1 MPSPHRRSCRAA
13 VARALGI
20 GGVAALAGLVAVP
33 VRAADAPTPAPLV
46 LTATLG
52 LGDVAGRID
61 HLVLDAEGRRLAVA
75 ALAHGT
81 VVIVDPAARKVVH
94 GIEGLAEPQGVAW
107 RPDGRLLVTTGGDG
121 RLRVVDATTW
131 ACLDEVEVGD
141 DADNVRLLGD
151 RVYVGAGSGWIA
163 AVSSA
168 AEVLPRVGAG
178 LRAREV
184 LVSTP
189 SVRLG
194 GHPESFQVEVRK
206 DVVRAYVNVPGTVA
220 QVAVLEGPGALDRLV
235 ATWTLAGVAANY
247 PMALDA
253 PRHRLFVGC
262 RRPARLLVLDT
273 ETGATTASSDL
284 SGDVDDLWW
293 DEAASRLYASCGEG
307 FVDVFAPT
315 GAAWTRTHRVAT
327 RQGARTSLFVPGT
340 GTLFV
345 AVPRLGDEPAEVRVY
360 ATR

>member
-1 MPSPHRRSCRAA
+1 MPSPARRSRR
-13 VARALGI
+13 V
-20 GGVAALAGLVAVP
+20 ALARGLLGAGLAVLAGFAPRP
-33 VRAADAPTPAPLV
+33 VRAADAPAEAPLV
-46 LTATLG
+46 PTVTIA

-61 HLVLDAEGRRLAVA
+61 HLALDADGKRLAVA
-75 ALAHGT
+75 ALAHGA
-81 VVIVDPAARKVVH
+81 VVIVDPSARKVVRV
-94 GIEGLAEPQGVAW
+94 IEGLAEPQGVAW

-121 RLRVVDATTW
+121 RLRVVDATTGTR
-131 ACLDEVEVGD
+131 LDEVEVGD

-163 AVSSA
+163 AVSSV
-168 AEVLPRVGAG
+168 AEVLPRAGAG

-184 LVSTP
+184 LASVP

-220 QVAVLEGPGALDRLV
+220 QVAVLEGTGVLDRLV

-253 PRHRLFVGC
+253 SRHRLFVGC

-273 ETGATTASSDL
+273 ETGATTATSDL

-293 DEAASRLYASCGEG
+293 DETASRLYASCGEG

-315 GAAWTRTHRVAT
+315 GATWTRTHRVAT
-327 RQGARTSLFVPGT
+327 RKGARTSLFVPGT

-345 AVPRLGDEPAEVRVY
+345 AVPRLDDEPAEVRVFS
-360 ATR
+360 TR